1 MKINM
6 DKGYIQIY
14 TGNGKGK
21 TTCAVGQGIRA
32 CGCGF
37 KVLMVQFLK
46 SWNTGEID
54 IIKNIDKFDFM
65 RIGSPRD
72 FTWNLTDRE
81 KSELKCEITTNF
93 KFLSDLITSKKYDM
107 IILDEILGTINEGF
121 LSEDEVI
128 DCISKKPNNVEII
141 ITGRNAS
148 KRIIEKAELVTEMK
162 EIKHYFKKGVE
173 ARRGIEF

>member
-1 MKINM
+1 
-6 DKGYIQIY
+6 
-14 TGNGKGK
+14 
-21 TTCAVGQGIRA
+21 
-32 CGCGF
+32 
-37 KVLMVQFLK
+37 
-46 SWNTGEID
+46 
-54 IIKNIDKFDFM
+54 
-65 RIGSPRD
+65 
-72 FTWNLTDRE
+72 
-81 KSELKCEITTNF
+81 
-93 KFLSDLITSKKYDM
+93 M

-148 KRIIEKAELVTEMK
+148 KRIIEKADLVTEMK

>member
-1 MKINM
+1 M

-107 IILDEILGTINEGF
+107 II
-121 LSEDEVI
+121 
-128 DCISKKPNNVEII
+128 
-141 ITGRNAS
+141 
-148 KRIIEKAELVTEMK
+148 
-162 EIKHYFKKGVE
+162 
-173 ARRGIEF
+173 